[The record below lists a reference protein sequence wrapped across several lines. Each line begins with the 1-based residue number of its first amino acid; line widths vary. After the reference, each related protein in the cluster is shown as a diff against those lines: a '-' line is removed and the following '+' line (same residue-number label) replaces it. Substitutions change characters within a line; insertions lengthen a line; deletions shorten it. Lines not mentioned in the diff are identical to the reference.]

1 MRKGLIY
8 LALIAALF
16 VSCEE
21 YYTPEM
27 DETTGILVVESRL
40 TNDPAQNFVKLS
52 MTRDFYSSE
61 PPEKISRAQ
70 VDLIEIGGQSSRAFE
85 SQTGYYTFQKTPVT
99 GRTYQLR
106 ITYMK
111 KIYESELAVMP
122 PLPHIDTLYTKH
134 KIEKQYRTDAFG
146 NPELVD
152 SPGREICIDAP
163 ITDNLEYYRFGW
175 QTVLLWFYNP
185 PSSGLGP
192 PPPPL
197 YGWKSRFDGGLFNLA
212 GPKEF
217 STSGF
222 VRRHPVLSLS
232 YNTKAYLDSSSQSAS
247 GWIIIINQY
256 GITKKSHEFHE
267 KLNKQFAAE
276 GSLFDPVLTQV
287 YGNIHC
293 TTDPSKIALGFFDIT
308 SYRQYR
314 YYLNLGYGSD
324 SQVIQRR
331 LNRYPEIPRDDYVT
345 GERPYFWENNY

>member
-8 LALIAALF
+8 LALIASLL

-21 YYTPEM
+21 YYTPEIE
-27 DETTGILVVESRL
+27 ETAGLLVVESRL

-61 PPEKISRAQ
+61 ASEKLSGAQ
-70 VDLIEIGGQSSRAFE
+70 VDLVEIGGLISRAVE
-85 SQTGYYTFQKTPVT
+85 SNAGYYTFQKIPVS
-99 GRTYQLR
+99 GKTYQLR
-106 ITYMK
+106 IAYQK
-111 KIYESELAVMP
+111 ESYLSDLVVMP

-134 KIEKQYRTDAFG
+134 KIETIFRTDAYG
-146 NPELVD
+146 NPELVE
-152 SPGREICIDAP
+152 SAGREICIDAP
-163 ITDNLEYYRFGW
+163 ITAKLEYYRFRW
-175 QTVLLWFYNP
+175 QTVLLWTYHP
-185 PSSGLGP
+185 PSIGDAP

-197 YGWKSRFDGGLFNLA
+197 YGWKSRFDGGLYNLA

-232 YNTKAYLDSSSQSAS
+232 YNTKAYLDSTEQSPN
-247 GWIIIINQY
+247 GWIIIVNQY
-256 GITKKSHEFHE
+256 GITQKSHEFHE
-267 KLNKQFAAE
+267 KLNRQFAAE

-293 TTDPSKIALGFFDIT
+293 KSDASKIVLGFFDMT

-314 YYLNLGYGSD
+314 YYLNLGSGPD
-324 SQVIQRR
+324 NQVIQRR
-331 LNRYPEIPRDDYVT
+331 LNRYPEIPEDGYEIGT
-345 GERPYFWENNY
+345 RPYFWENNY